1 MQRVD
6 SAKIDVQS
14 LQEAPLKT
22 QSAQLNLHMAV
33 LLFGLS
39 GLFGKWLSIDPMAI
53 VFGRTAVA
61 ALAIFI
67 SLKLISSSLAVG
79 STKSLLWMV
88 LSGVVLAL
96 HWITFFHSIQVSTV
110 AIGLVGFSAFPVF
123 VTFIEP
129 VLSGQSIRRIDVVSA
144 GLVTIGLIF
153 VAPSFDLNDTGT
165 VGLLWAV
172 FSGAL
177 FAVLTLM
184 NRRLVEE
191 HPVMQLAFYQHV
203 SAALVVLPFVL
214 IAGAMPVAGTDWGL
228 LIVLGLLCTALPH
241 MLFIQSLMVLKAQ
254 LASVVAGLEPVYGIF
269 FAAILLGEIPNL
281 STLIGAVIVFAAV
294 VLAVRAHAEA
304 PAS

>member
-1 MQRVD
+1 MK
-6 SAKIDVQS
+6 A
-14 LQEAPLKT
+14 E
-22 QSAQLNLHMAV
+22 SAQLNLHMAV

-39 GLFGKWLSIDPMAI
+39 GLFGKWLSIEPMAI
-53 VFGRTAVA
+53 VFGRTAIA

-67 SLKLISSSLAVG
+67 GLKFICSPLAVG
-79 STKSLLWMV
+79 SAKSLLLMV
-88 LSGVVLAL
+88 MSGVVLAL
-96 HWITFFHSIQVSTV
+96 HWLTFFHSIQVSTV

-129 VLSGQSIRRIDVVSA
+129 VLTGQSIRRIDVLSA
-144 GLVTIGLIF
+144 ALVTIGLIF

-184 NRRLVEE
+184 NRRLVKE

-203 SAALVVLPFVL
+203 SAALVVLPFVVL
-214 IAGAMPVAGTDWGL
+214 VGVMPVTTDWGM
-228 LIVLGLLCTALPH
+228 LIVLGLFCTALPH
-241 MLFIQSLMVLKAQ
+241 MLFIQSLTVLKAQ
-254 LASVVAGLEPVYGIF
+254 LASIVAGLEPVYGIF

-281 STLIGAVIVFAAV
+281 STLVGAVIVFGAV
-294 VLAVRAHAEA
+294 ILAMRAHAET
-304 PAS
+304 PNE